1 MRTYNKD
8 LPISDMKFNLE
19 YIKNLEKH
27 NINTKIQLGLSTPNK
42 LSFLHLSPSIIT
54 NMINLA
60 RKSLLSVSNGREL
73 INKGKTRIK
82 ISTGLLNID
91 KVLLGGLTTGTTTL
105 LLGDAGSGK
114 TQLCFQLTVNSQYMK
129 NNDINVKTLFI
140 DVTGTFRSE
149 RLVEIANN
157 NNVEVKSLLENI
169 LVLRPYMNEKNIN
182 LISEIKRY
190 LNYHN
195 VKLII
200 IDDIMFNFYAEAD
213 SKQTS
218 INNLRYFDNFLYSI
232 NDLAIKYDVAIVL
245 THKIKKNYET
255 NSYDVKF
262 ENLNIYRSSHF
273 QILLDK
279 KSPFQATLL
288 NLDNKIF
295 NNFIITK
302 SGINNI
308 R

>member
-8 LPISDMKFNLE
+8 LPISDMQFNSE
-19 YIKNLEKH
+19 YVKKLEKH
-27 NINTKIQLGLSTPNK
+27 NINTKIQLGLSTANK
-42 LSFLHLSPSIIT
+42 LSFLHLSPSILS
-54 NMINLA
+54 NMINLS
-60 RKSLLSVSNGREL
+60 RQSLSYVSNGREL
-73 INKGKTRIK
+73 INKGKTRSK

-91 KVLLGGLTTGTTTL
+91 KVLLGGITTGTTTL
-105 LLGDAGSGK
+105 LVGDAGSGK
-114 TQLCFQLTVNSQYMK
+114 TQICFQLTVNSQYLK
-129 NNDINVKTLFI
+129 NNNVKTLFI

-157 NNVEVKSLLENI
+157 NSVDVKSLLGNI
-169 LVLRPYMNEKNIN
+169 LVLRPYMNEKNID
-182 LISEIKRY
+182 LVSEIKRY
-190 LNYHN
+190 LTHHN

-200 IDDIMFNFYAEAD
+200 MDDIMFNFYPETD
-213 SKQTS
+213 YKQTS
-218 INNLRYFDNFLYSI
+218 INNLRYFENFLYSI
-232 NDLAIKYDVAIVL
+232 NDLSIKYDVAIVL

-255 NSYDVKF
+255 NSYDAKF

-295 NNFIITK
+295 NNFLITK

>member
-8 LPISDMKFNLE
+8 LPISDMQFNLE
-19 YIKNLEKH
+19 YIKKLEKH
-27 NINTKIQLGLSTPNK
+27 NINTKIQLGLSTTNK
-42 LSFLHLSPSIIT
+42 LSFLHLSPSILS
-54 NMINLA
+54 NMINLS
-60 RKSLLSVSNGREL
+60 RQSLSSVSNGREL
-73 INKGKTRIK
+73 ITKGKTRSK

-91 KVLLGGLTTGTTTL
+91 KVLLGGITTGTTTL

-114 TQLCFQLTVNSQYMK
+114 TQICFQLTVNSQYLK
-129 NNDINVKTLFI
+129 NNNKVKTLFI
-140 DVTGTFRSE
+140 DITGTFRSE
-149 RLVEIANN
+149 RLVEIARN
-157 NNVEVKSLLENI
+157 NNVDIKSLLGNI

-190 LNYHN
+190 LIHHN
-195 VKLII
+195 IKLII
-200 IDDIMFNFYAEAD
+200 MDDIMFNFYPETD
-213 SKQTS
+213 SKQAS
-218 INNLRYFDNFLYSI
+218 INNFRYFENFLYSI

-245 THKIKKNYET
+245 THKIKKNYEV
-255 NSYDVKF
+255 NSYDTKF

-295 NNFIITK
+295 SNFIITK

>member
-8 LPISDMKFNLE
+8 LPISDMQFNLE
-19 YIKNLEKH
+19 YIKKLEKH
-27 NINTKIQLGLSTPNK
+27 NINTKIQLGLSTINK
-42 LSFLHLSPSIIT
+42 LSFLHLSPSILS
-54 NMINLA
+54 NMINLS
-60 RKSLLSVSNGREL
+60 RQSLLSVSNGHEL
-73 INKGKTRIK
+73 INKGKTRSK

-91 KVLLGGLTTGTTTL
+91 KVLLGGITTGTTTL

-114 TQLCFQLTVNSQYMK
+114 TQICFQLTVNSQYLK
-129 NNDINVKTLFI
+129 NNNVKTLFI

-157 NNVEVKSLLENI
+157 NSVDVKSLLGNI
-169 LVLRPYMNEKNIN
+169 LVLRPYMNEKNID
-182 LISEIKRY
+182 LVSEIKRY
-190 LNYHN
+190 LTHHN
-195 VKLII
+195 IKLII
-200 IDDIMFNFYAEAD
+200 MDDIMFNFYPETD

-218 INNLRYFDNFLYSI
+218 INNLRYFENFLYSI

-255 NSYDVKF
+255 NSYEAKF